1 VISVFDAL
9 VFRLFETA
17 ERIRREERGD
27 TLVNWVVMAIGLAA
41 AAAALVALLGLRFR
55 TEGRRSST
63 SSPASDVA
71 RVPRRLAGERG
82 DALIEGL
89 FALALVLLVVAVG
102 AQALAYAHARSVAT
116 AAAQD
121 GARAAAAGGMGAGV
135 ARANAILVAAGGAG
149 QSLRAT
155 AREDGDEVTV
165 SVEGEAPRLF
175 SLPLL
180 LPAVRAS
187 ASLPLERYPA
197 AEAAP

>member
-1 VISVFDAL
+1 M
-9 VFRLFETA
+9 T
-17 ERIRREERGD
+17 
-27 TLVNWVVMAIGLAA
+27 
-41 AAAALVALLGLRFR
+41 R
-55 TEGRRSST
+55 TR
-63 SSPASDVA
+63 
-71 RVPRRLAGERG
+71 RRLACERG

-89 FALALVLLVVAVG
+89 FAFALVLLVVGVA
-102 AQALAYAHARSVAT
+102 AQALAYAHARSVAA

-121 GARAAAAGGMGAGV
+121 GARAAAATGPEAGI
-135 ARANAILVAAGGAG
+135 ARASAILAAAGGTGAN
-149 QSLRAT
+149 LRAS

-187 ASLPLERYPA
+187 ASLPLERYPT